1 MHWRCMIYIY
11 IYIYMYIKV
20 IIIHKRERED
30 DNDDVL
36 KKFDKSVINDDDVKI
51 YNIIIHLQNYTYI
64 I

>member
-1 MHWRCMIYIY
+1 
-11 IYIYMYIKV
+11 MYIKV